1 MPPAQLKTL
10 AEFRHQIRLFLQFSE
25 NAAQKLGLQPQQ
37 HQLLLQIAGAAGTAT
52 TVGYVAERLG
62 LRHNT
67 AVELSNRC
75 EEAGLIRRKPGSDD
89 RRRVLL
95 ELTLKGKRLLD
106 SLSIDHAREL
116 NELAPQLIRTL
127 TELDAVSIKPAKQAW
142 KTTNEI

>member
-1 MPPAQLKTL
+1 
-10 AEFRHQIRLFLQFSE
+10 
-25 NAAQKLGLQPQQ
+25 
-37 HQLLLQIAGAAGTAT
+37 
-52 TVGYVAERLG
+52 VAERLG

-127 TELDAVSIKPAKQAW
+127 TELGAVSTKAAKQAW